1 MCYSAQASLVTAG
14 YLLLAG
20 IWSLKKNK
28 LPGLRLFAS
37 MPILFAA
44 QQSAEGLLWLGA
56 THAMPLVTT
65 YAPYAYLFFAFFVW
79 PIFIPVSIYF
89 MEPNPK
95 IKPHLLRLAALGA
108 VVSCVLYAYVLRF
121 GATAQPLACHIY
133 YNLNIPDTVRIILTL
148 LYLSVTVIPFLIST
162 IRFMPFFGLLLLGSY
177 FTAYYFYYMH
187 ILSVWCFF
195 AALLSA
201 FVCVVVAE
209 LNKKK

>member
-20 IWSLKKNK
+20 LWSLKKNK
-28 LPGLRLFAS
+28 RPGLRLFAA

-44 QQSAEGLLWLGA
+44 QQLAESVLWLNA
-56 THAMPLVTT
+56 SYPMPFASI
-65 YAPYAYLFFAFFVW
+65 YAPYVYLFFAFFVW
-79 PIFIPVSIYF
+79 PIFIPMSILLA
-89 MEPNPK
+89 EPNPR
-95 IKPHLLRLAALGA
+95 IKPHLKRLAILGA
-108 VVSCVLYAYVLRF
+108 VVSCILYAYVVRF

-133 YNLNIPDTVRIILTL
+133 YSLGIPETVRIILTL
-148 LYLSVTVIPFLIST
+148 LYLCVTVIPFVIST
-162 IRFMPFFGLLLLGSY
+162 LPFMPLFGLLLLSSY
-177 FTAYYFYYMH
+177 FFAYYFYYTH

-201 FVCVVVAE
+201 FVCVIVDE

>member
-1 MCYSAQASLVTAG
+1 MCYSAQASFLVSG

-20 IWSLKKNK
+20 MWSLKKNT

-37 MPILFAA
+37 TPLVFAA
-44 QQSAEGLLWLGA
+44 QQLTEGLLWLSA
-56 THAMPLVTT
+56 THAMPLITT
-65 YAPYAYLFFAFFVW
+65 YAPFAYLFFAFFVW
-79 PIFIPVSIYF
+79 PIFIPLSIYL

-95 IKPHLLRLAALGA
+95 IKPHLKKLLLLGT
-108 VVSCVLYAYVLRF
+108 VVSSILYAYVLRF
-121 GATAQPLACHIY
+121 GTTAQPLACHMY
-133 YNLNIPDTVRIILTL
+133 YNLSIPETVRIILTL
-148 LYLSVTVIPFLIST
+148 LYLCATVIPFILST
-162 IRFMPFFGLLLLGSY
+162 IPLMPLFGLLLLGSY

-201 FVCVVVAE
+201 FVCVIVAE